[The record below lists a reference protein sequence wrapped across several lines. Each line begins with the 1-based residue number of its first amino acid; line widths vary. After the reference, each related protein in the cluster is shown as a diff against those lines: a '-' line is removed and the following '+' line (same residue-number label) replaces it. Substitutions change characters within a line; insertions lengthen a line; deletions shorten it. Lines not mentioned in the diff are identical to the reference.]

1 MLTRVSVYSRLS
13 RLAGHLEC
21 REFRMLL
28 VTVLLLLQGPS
39 PGSDTLTLNQALV
52 LSRSGRGQTAAAA
65 ARVAA
70 ARAAFRVA
78 GAVPN
83 PTVSYSHSESP
94 PRFHLLVD
102 QPLDWLLRR
111 GRDREAA
118 RFGIGSAEADSAFTA
133 AELEREVRVAFYTA
147 RAAAMAESL
156 SSAQVA
162 LSDSVARISS
172 ARLRAG
178 DISLLEAEQAHAEAA
193 RARQNLSTVREGSR
207 IAASDLARTVGLNPQ
222 APPRVVGPLD
232 ADLGRPATAPLA
244 LERIPS
250 VRAAVADSGA
260 AAARARSAA
269 IASIPLPTL
278 QSGAEWD
285 DPSEPN
291 AGALAVFGLAL
302 PLPIWHHGAGAM
314 AEARARS
321 NESAART
328 REARLLAAQQIAAA
342 RIRLEE
348 SGLRA
353 RFARDTLLPAA
364 RALRTRAVRAYQAG
378 ETGILPVLDALRSE
392 RDAALAGVQDL
403 LSYQT
408 ALAEWEAFYG
418 AGQ

>member
-1 MLTRVSVYSRLS
+1 
-13 RLAGHLEC
+13 
-21 REFRMLL
+21 MLL
-28 VTVLLLLQGPS
+28 VTALLLLQGPS
-39 PGSDTLTLNQALV
+39 PAADTLTLSQALT

-65 ARVAA
+65 ARLAA
-70 ARAAFRVA
+70 ARAAYRVA

-111 GRDREAA
+111 GRAREAA
-118 RFGIGSAEADSAFTA
+118 RFGIGSAEADSSLTA
-133 AELEREVRVAFYTA
+133 ADLEREVRVAFYTA
-147 RAAAMAESL
+147 RAAAVAESL

-178 DISLLEAEQAHAEAA
+178 DISQLESEQAHAEAA
-193 RARQNLSTVREGSR
+193 RARQSLSSVREGSR
-207 IAASDLARTVGLNPQ
+207 IAASDLARAVGLDPQ
-222 APPRVVGPLD
+222 APPVPTGALD
-232 ADLGRPATAPLA
+232 TDLGRPPKLPLA
-244 LERIPS
+244 LEQIPS

-260 AAARARSAA
+260 AAALARSAA
-269 IASIPLPTL
+269 IGAIPLPTI

-302 PLPIWHHGAGAM
+302 PLPIWQHGGGAT

-321 NESAART
+321 SEAAAKV
-328 REARLLAAQQIAAA
+328 REARLVTAQRVAAA

-364 RALRTRAVRAYQAG
+364 RALRTRAVHAYQAG

-392 RDAALAGVQDL
+392 RDAALTGVQDL

-408 ALAEWEAFYG
+408 ALAEWEALYG
-418 AGQ
+418 AAR